1 MIARYLLPPAFGDPT
16 AMFAFDI
23 PTLYLIS
30 TLAVSITMSSFYL
43 VWRLVPSERSLRD
56 WSIGGVVLAAGTVLI
71 ALRKVVPETF
81 SIVAGNSLLVLGL
94 GYLHVGARGLLGRS
108 PAWPWHWLAA
118 FATVAGCFWYA
129 MIDPSLPARIA
140 LVSLLSVPFLLACG
154 WLFARHRDPDLRVTQ
169 GITAAVFFLG
179 AVLMLARAAAAPN
192 ATVTPDFS
200 ASSNVLIVFPN
211 LYMIIFSLWLGVTVP
226 QAVSARLQRRL
237 ANALEQAEAA
247 SRAKSVFLSS
257 MSHELRTPM
266 NAVLGFAQILEFD
279 EGLNGEQRGHVQ
291 EILRGGRHLL
301 DLINDVLDLA
311 RIESGRVHLDMGKFD
326 IAPVIAECGDMI
338 QPLVAGHGLK
348 LAVEVP
354 ENLTVHADP
363 VRLKQVLLNLLSN
376 AVKYNREGGEVR
388 LAVSRAGD
396 RLRIEVSDTG
406 VGIAPE
412 QMAEL
417 FKPFSR
423 LGQEASGIEGTGIG
437 LTITQRLVQ
446 MMGGTI
452 GMESRLGIGSNVWVD
467 LAADMSADGS
477 AAT

>member
-1 MIARYLLPPAFGDPT
+1 
-16 AMFAFDI
+16 MFAFDI

-56 WSIGGVVLAAGTVLI
+56 WSIGGMFLASGTVLI
-71 ALRKVVPETF
+71 ALRKVVPEAF

-94 GYLHVGARGLLGRS
+94 GYLHVGTRGLLGRA

-118 FATVAGCFWYA
+118 LASVVGCFWYA
-129 MIDPSLPARIA
+129 VIDPSLSARIA

-179 AVLMLARAAAAPN
+179 AALMLARAAAAPS
-192 ATVTPDFS
+192 ATVSPDFS

-211 LYMIIFSLWLGVTVP
+211 LYMIVFSLWLGVTVP

-237 ANALEQAEAA
+237 ANALDQAEAA
-247 SRAKSVFLSS
+247 SRAKSTFLSS

-266 NAVLGFAQILEFD
+266 NAVLGFAQILEYD
-279 EGLNGEQRGHVQ
+279 EGLSGEQRGHVK

-311 RIESGRVHLDMGKFD
+311 RIESGRVHLAMGQFD
-326 IAPVIAECGDMI
+326 IAPIIAECRDMV
-338 QPLVAGHGLK
+338 QPLASGRGLSFAVDVPES
-348 LAVEVP
+348 LAVV
-354 ENLTVHADP
+354 ADP

-376 AVKYNREGGEVR
+376 AVKYNRDGGEVR
-388 LAVSRAGD
+388 LAASLAGN
-396 RLRIEVSDTG
+396 RVRIEVSDTG
-406 VGIAPE
+406 AGIAPE